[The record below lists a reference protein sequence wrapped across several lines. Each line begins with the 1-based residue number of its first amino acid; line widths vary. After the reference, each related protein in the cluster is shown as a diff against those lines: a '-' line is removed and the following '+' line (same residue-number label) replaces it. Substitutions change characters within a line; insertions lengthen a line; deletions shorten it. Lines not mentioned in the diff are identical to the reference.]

1 MSMLS
6 SFTKKEKDA
15 VGLLQMGTFLEYFDF
30 MLYVH
35 MSVLLNEIF
44 FPKTDLHVSK
54 LLSSFAFCSTF
65 IFRPFGA
72 LLIGYI
78 GDNIGRKATVIIT
91 TFMMAISCSVMA
103 MLPTYAEIGIAAAW
117 MLTVCRVVQGMSSMG
132 EKTGAEIYL
141 TELIKLPQ
149 RYPVVA
155 LVEVCS
161 TLGVT
166 CALGVAFLVTS
177 YGFNWRL
184 AFWIGAGI
192 ALIGSIARTALRE
205 TPDFIDAK
213 RRMQQTIQ
221 ETGSSADNYKKNPIF
236 NEPLNKKTAI
246 LYFLI
251 QSAQPVWFYF
261 VYIHCGNILKYNF
274 HYSSEQI
281 IKQNFIVAT
290 LELVSTIIN
299 TYLSSIFH
307 PLKIISIQL
316 KLSSVFFILCPF
328 LLNDINSPN
337 GILAIQAFIVMAA
350 PTAFPAIP
358 VFYKHFPVFK
368 RFTCASLT
376 YATSRAL
383 MYVVTSFGLVYL
395 TEYFS
400 HWGLLVIVLPVLFGL
415 SMGIAHFE
423 KLERAAGTCH

>member
-1 MSMLS
+1 MNMIS
-6 SFTKKEKDA
+6 SFTRTERDA
-15 VGLLQMGTFLEYFDF
+15 IGLLQMGTFLEYFDF

-35 MSVLLNEIF
+35 MLVLLNEIF
-44 FPKTDLHVSK
+44 FPATNPHASN

-65 IFRPFGA
+65 IFRPFGS

-78 GDNIGRKATVIIT
+78 GDRIGRKATVVIT
-91 TFMMAISCSVMA
+91 TFMMAVSCSVMA

-117 MLTVCRVVQGMSSMG
+117 MLTTCRIVQGMSSMG
-132 EKTGAEIYL
+132 EKTGAELYL

-155 LVEVCS
+155 VVEVCS

-177 YGFNWRL
+177 HGFNWRL

-192 ALIGSIARTALRE
+192 ALVGSIARTTLRE

-213 RRMQQTIQ
+213 RRMQQTMQ
-221 ETGSSADNYKKNPIF
+221 EVGSQTENYKNNPIF
-236 NEPLNKKTAI
+236 KEPLNKKTAI

-251 QSAQPVWFYF
+251 QTAQPVWFYF
-261 VYIHCGNILKYNF
+261 VYIHCGNILKSTF
-274 HYSSEQI
+274 HYTPDQI
-281 IKQNFIVAT
+281 IGQNFIVAAMEFT
-290 LELVSTIIN
+290 STIV
-299 TYLSSIFH
+299 YAWLSSKFH
-307 PLKIISIQL
+307 PLKIIGIQL
-316 KLSSVFFILCPF
+316 KLSIIFFIICPF
-328 LLNDINSPN
+328 LLNNIDSPF
-337 GILAIQAFIVMAA
+337 GILMVQCFIVMAA
-350 PTAFPAIP
+350 PTAFPAIA

-368 RFTCASLT
+368 RFTCASFT

-383 MYVVTSFGLVYL
+383 MYIITSFGLVYL

-400 HWGLLVIVLPVLFGL
+400 HWGLLVIVVPVLIGFSL
-415 SMGIAHFE
+415 GIFHFE
-423 KLERAAGTCH
+423 GLEKAAGTYR